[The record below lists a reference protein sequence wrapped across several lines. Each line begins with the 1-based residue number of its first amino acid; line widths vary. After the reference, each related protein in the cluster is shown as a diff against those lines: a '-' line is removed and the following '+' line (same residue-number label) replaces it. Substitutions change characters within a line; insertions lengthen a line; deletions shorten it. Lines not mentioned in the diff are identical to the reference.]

1 VSIGRHALTLFL
13 LALLFGGLACILGY
27 RIMWCVSRAGVPV
40 KVFATVFDTVR
51 IFRVYRQLAPSRGW
65 PLWPITG
72 FWVLSGVAMFC
83 MGLIELTDDGYTSIV
98 TSVRISRPFFLAW
111 VSLSTLCVSFWF
123 TYRVIRKIPRLDTGR
138 RNWKH
143 LLSDEYLRSDAYL
156 AILGWGGL
164 LALWLLHGWVA
175 HIWP

>member
-1 VSIGRHALTLFL
+1 MSIGRHALTLFL
-13 LALLFGGLACILGY
+13 LALLFGGLGCILYY
-27 RIMWCVSRAGVPV
+27 RVMWCVSRAGVPV
-40 KVFATVFDTVR
+40 KFFATVFDAIR
-51 IFRVYRQLAPSRGW
+51 MFRAYRQLAPSRGW

-72 FWVLSGVAMFC
+72 FWASVAAMFC
-83 MGLIELTDDGYTSIV
+83 MGFLIEFTDDGSTSIV
-98 TSVRISRPFFLAW
+98 TSIRISRTFFLFW
-111 VSLSTLCVSFWF
+111 VSLSTLCVSSWF